1 MRYIWH
7 HIQTILDNY
16 SGGIPLSHFLKNYF
30 RLHPKLGSRDR
41 KIISEMA
48 YSWYRCSRLLDDTMP
63 LEQKI
68 AGSLFLA
75 ETTNTHSLNFV
86 PPDWRDKA
94 HLPTSERIAFM
105 NSQGVGIDILSLA
118 PFTTNLSGG
127 IEPEEWL
134 TSMLTQPQLF
144 IRIRKRG
151 NEIKAILKD
160 NGIEAE
166 EVRPNT
172 LALPN
177 GSAIDKL
184 LPQDSYVVQDLSSQ
198 QTGNYFY
205 PKPGEDW
212 WDCCS
217 GAGGK
222 SLLLMDMQPGVQ
234 LTVSDKRQT
243 ILRNLVDRFSLYKH
257 QQPAKYMLDA
267 ADEHELQSK
276 LGDRQFDN
284 IICDA
289 PCSGS
294 GTWARTPEQ
303 LFFFKEEYISD
314 FASLQQTIAGNTVR
328 FLKSGG
334 RLIYITCSV
343 FRKENEAVVDA
354 VIEQHKLT
362 IEHQELING
371 TERKADSMY
380 IAVLRK

>member
-1 MRYIWH
+1 M
-7 HIQTILDNY
+7 
-16 SGGIPLSHFLKNYF
+16 
-30 RLHPKLGSRDR
+30 
-41 KIISEMA
+41 
-48 YSWYRCSRLLDDTMP
+48 
-63 LEQKI
+63 
-68 AGSLFLA
+68 
-75 ETTNTHSLNFV
+75 
-86 PPDWRDKA
+86 
-94 HLPTSERIAFM
+94 
-105 NSQGVGIDILSLA
+105 
-118 PFTTNLSGG
+118 
-127 IEPEEWL
+127 
-134 TSMLTQPQLF
+134 
-144 IRIRKRG
+144 
-151 NEIKAILKD
+151 LKD
-160 NGIEAE
+160 
-166 EVRPNT
+166 
-172 LALPN
+172 L
-177 GSAIDKL
+177 
-184 LPQDSYVVQDLSSQ
+184 
-198 QTGNYFY
+198 
-205 PKPGEDW
+205 
-212 WDCCS
+212 
-217 GAGGK
+217 
-222 SLLLMDMQPGVQ
+222 QPGVQ

-257 QQPAKYMLDA
+257 QQPTKYVLDA